1 MNSIQLSAQM
11 EDYLE
16 AIHLVCAEQGVAR
29 IKSIA
34 NKLRV
39 SYPSVVG
46 AIKSLK
52 AKNLVQQEHYG
63 YIRLTEEG
71 REIAGAVSHRH
82 EVLTR
87 FLMDILDLDQETAS
101 NDACKL
107 EHSVSPETVQRLR
120 SMALFMEKDPEIH
133 QDWRKEFRCFYSANE
148 NRERT

>member
-1 MNSIQLSAQM
+1 MNSSNLSSQM

-52 AKNLVQQEHYG
+52 AKNLVEQEHYG

-71 REIAGAVSHRH
+71 REIAGVVTHRH

-101 NDACKL
+101 GDACKL
-107 EHSVSPETVQRLR
+107 EHSVSAETVQRLR
-120 SMALFMEKDPEIH
+120 AMAQFMEKDPQLH
-133 QDWRKEFRCFYSANE
+133 QDWRKEFRRFYNTYES
-148 NRERT
+148 RETA